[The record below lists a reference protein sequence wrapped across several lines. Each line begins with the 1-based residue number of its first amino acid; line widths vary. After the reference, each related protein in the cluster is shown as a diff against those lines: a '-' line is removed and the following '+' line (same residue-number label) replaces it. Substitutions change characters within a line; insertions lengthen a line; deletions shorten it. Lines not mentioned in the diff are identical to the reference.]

1 MTKTTRGI
9 SCYLFK
15 PTKDAPNSRLPV
27 LHYHDSLP
35 RPLVEESTVKFLTD
49 NGWEHRVWK
58 SPDFSR
64 HSKMLTIEC
73 DLSRARGAT
82 SESGTSILIAMNVT
96 VMISPLLCDLV
107 LLLTVFWFEAVIR
120 GSSTLLLGQI
130 SDGQGMEVTVNEG
143 DVIVFPAGTAHSSL
157 RSSEDYQYVGVYPEV
172 RLYTCFFIHD
182 RANKS

>member
-1 MTKTTRGI
+1 
-9 SCYLFK
+9 
-15 PTKDAPNSRLPV
+15 
-27 LHYHDSLP
+27 
-35 RPLVEESTVKFLTD
+35 
-49 NGWEHRVWK
+49 
-58 SPDFSR
+58 
-64 HSKMLTIEC
+64 
-73 DLSRARGAT
+73 
-82 SESGTSILIAMNVT
+82 MNVT